1 MGKKAFTTL
10 ETIEQ
15 SEKRVMSLTG
25 FTLLEVMF
33 AALVMVALLV
43 GVLSLY
49 ASCLNLQETAK
60 NSFRASFQLKSKM
73 EEIIGTSFNNITSVY
88 NNTRTDL
95 DGLDGQMLVEVN
107 PSPESTGGDLLEVR
121 VIAGWTQKG
130 GSRIG
135 EYGPNPDNSNQ
146 VELFDMDGDAII
158 ESPYELIAD
167 IGNTE

>member
-1 MGKKAFTTL
+1 MGKKAFTPL

-33 AALVMVALLV
+33 AAMVMVALLV

-73 EEIIGTSFNNITSVY
+73 EEIIGASFNNITSVY

-95 DGLDGQMLVEVN
+95 DGLDGQMLVEVSQ
-107 PSPESTGGDLLEVR
+107 SPESTGGDLLEVR

-130 GSRIG
+130 AGRIG
-135 EYGPNPDNSNQ
+135 EYGPNPGNNNT
-146 VELFDMDGDAII
+146 VELYDVDGVDGI

-167 IGNTE
+167 IGNTD

>member
-1 MGKKAFTTL
+1 MKNR
-10 ETIEQ
+10 E
-15 SEKRVMSLTG
+15 RG

-49 ASCLNLQETAK
+49 TSCLNLQETAK
-60 NSFRASFQLKSKM
+60 NSFRASFQLSSKI
-73 EEIIGTSFNNITSVY
+73 EEIKGTSFNGISAY
-88 NNTRTDL
+88 NNNRTAL
-95 DGLDGQMLVEVN
+95 NGLDGEMLVEVN
-107 PSPESTGGDLLEVR
+107 PSPESTNGDLLEVR

-146 VELFDMDGDAII
+146 VELFDMNGNGTI
-158 ESPYELIAD
+158 ESPYELITD
-167 IGNTE
+167 IGN